1 MNTPSVHTESSQEA
15 SKGVPDRHDKRTVAC
30 LGAALLV
37 VALACNEWVLARL
50 LSSDDQLDGFNL
62 CLIRTF
68 QFFASGAGVALV
80 LWRKTIRLMGVA
92 VALASIL
99 VVFVA
104 AELFFRMLVYMT
116 PPHSLHRRCSF
127 ITHTVPVPIALRRT
141 WISLTRTEISWS
153 PYAPILTECTGAR

>member
-1 MNTPSVHTESSQEA
+1 MNTPSVHTAPAHKA
-15 SKGVPDRHDKRTVAC
+15 SEGVAGRHHGRMAAC
-30 LGAALLV
+30 LGAVLLV
-37 VALACNEWVLARL
+37 AALVCNEWALAHLFSNDGRV
-50 LSSDDQLDGFNL
+50 DGFNL
-62 CLIRTF
+62 FLVRAF
-68 QFFASGAGVALV
+68 QVVAAGAGIGLV
-80 LWRKTIRLMGVA
+80 LWRNSIRLMGLA

-104 AELFFRMLVYMT
+104 AELFFRMLGYMS